1 MSWDEN
7 NSTSVDDDFKWRA
20 AAAERDR
27 CFNRDWLD
35 RTERLIQS
43 AYQVARGE
51 RRHLDVDPPADWQLE
66 ALARKGEWRPTKP
79 VRKQPARLWPESGGG
94 SSPESIQFRPRH
106 LREGS
111 DV

>member
-7 NSTSVDDDFKWRA
+7 NSTSADDDFKWRA

-35 RTERLIQS
+35 RTERLIRP

-66 ALARKGEWRPTKP
+66 AHARKGEWKP
-79 VRKQPARLWPESGGG
+79 EKPKRRQYLWDLPSVGGEP
-94 SSPESIQFRPRH
+94 SAVAFRPKH
-106 LREGS
+106 LRET
-111 DV
+111 